1 MPGTHLLR
9 SYFAALSTPCCIV
22 TVSLS
27 DSTTSVWGNSALL
40 DNNTLRH
47 LFQLP
52 LSVPRIPSAT
62 RLDCSFSESV
72 PSSPH
77 SERGVCSHS
86 AADADALA
94 QGEFVS
100 QWLQSLAHSRH
111 TVDTDSSSALQ
122 LPLSLGRVAD
132 ISAVAIERTNNSI
145 AFAVQISVTKPYPT
159 HDIPFHNAGLMGGIL
174 GQVDWAH
181 EAPELGDIRDWP
193 TSLKTAVSVTLCS
206 KIQAMLLWGPQFRI
220 MAYND
225 TAISTFG
232 DKHPFMIG
240 KPYKQVFPDVWPFI
254 EPRMHTIVQT
264 GTPMYHEDR
273 AYTFSR
279 SGFHELTYYTASQNP
294 VLGDS
299 GRFEGVITFSFE
311 TTGKVLG
318 HSRVTYLRDLGISLI
333 ASPDLTT
340 FWIQLVEFL
349 ESHTNELA
357 FAVVYRVSPETGVL
371 IRMDTE
377 SLSNQM
383 LPKEVDP
390 LQKLDDG
397 EDDDGLT
404 RVVCEAWNSRQM
416 MQLVPPESHIL
427 HRNGTVLVMPV
438 VASNGDAPAL
448 IVAGTRTTLPFDE
461 KYFDFV
467 NMIRHEVSMAYVNV
481 QSLETAKARTD
492 ALVEL
497 DKVKTSFFMSMSH
510 ELRTPLGL
518 IIGPVE
524 DCLKDTDSKL
534 TDNQSMQ
541 LELVRKNSVRL
552 LKLVNSLLDV
562 GRLNSGCM
570 KAVFRLFDIS
580 EKTGQY
586 LCMFQSIIEKG
597 GLKYQMKIEAID
609 ARLCYL
615 DEEMWQK
622 IVFNLLGNALKF
634 TLSGHIKA
642 TLKLSDDGKFVHFIV
657 EDTGVGIP
665 HDQISRVFDQFHRVE
680 FVGGRSFEGS
690 GIGLNLVND
699 LVKLHGGSIGIS
711 SVVGQ
716 GTTMTVRIPTGH
728 QHLPRDQVVDSWEDP
743 DEQTAKYMTSYL
755 EEAYCFVSD
764 DSARDGIN
772 SPPTLPM
779 KPLNEFKTIEA
790 PVSGSLV
797 PLRPPSATSSAA
809 ASSILIFLVDDNQD
823 MRRYLG
829 HVLSRHYSVEVFEN
843 GRAALNAMHRIIPA
857 LVVADVLMPVMDGLQ
872 MVKEMRGLS
881 QLTRVPVILMSG
893 SATGEAQKLSG
904 FENGADEFLEK
915 PVNSK
920 ELIIKIKMLL
930 DHSTIRSNLE
940 EDVRAQKQIS
950 AQTMKRYEQIS
961 RVSPVGLFTCN
972 AEGYVIFAN
981 DKFAQIFGFDSID
994 SMSPELSSSA
1004 GSQGMFWDWIHP
1016 DERSQVLSVF
1026 RKCLEGDKSVEN
1038 VEFQVR
1044 PPLLRKSLWVQMNA
1058 ISDCEPNGDVVVLG
1072 SITDI
1077 TVRKYLETER
1087 IHALEAEQAAQKQ
1100 RADEAI
1106 QSKKESDKFIDMV
1119 CHELRNPLNGIANSN
1134 SLMKDVIEE
1143 LSQLNENF
1151 HHMTQESIASL
1162 VLKCHECI
1170 EAIELCSRHQQTIA
1184 DDVLNLS
1191 KLNMN
1196 LITISTTTP
1205 FNPKELV
1212 KKILSTFRAEMK
1224 SKQIKLA
1231 IDINDTYQARFGAAE
1246 FRGDPARLSQI
1257 LINLVANAAKFT
1269 QKSDKREIRVV
1280 LRAQEIPDEEPDFL
1294 ARGPASVFMSD
1305 DENNEFGEVEKV
1317 RLEGMAVLR
1326 ISVTDSGIGMTE
1338 NELALLFNQ
1347 FQQAS
1352 NKTYAEYG
1360 GSGLGL
1366 FISKRLADMMGGEIS
1381 VESQKGV
1388 GSTFS
1393 ISIPLSYFK
1402 AGLTEMH
1409 RGRHPSD
1416 HIEFTPSPMTIR
1428 STAHTAKMIEACT
1441 KRKILVVDDNDINR
1455 MVLQKHLAKLGHESI
1470 LAVNGKEAYE
1480 IYISQLASIPL
1491 ILMDLEMPVMN
1502 GREAAVKI
1510 RQFESANKSPSPIGI
1525 IAVTGNARPEQV
1537 SEALE
1542 SGMTNVLLKPF
1553 TRDQLSEIIKPF
1565 TEGSIASILHPRV
1578 QSPTP

>member
-1 MPGTHLLR
+1 ME
-9 SYFAALSTPCCIV
+9 ALPKG
-22 TVSLS
+22 S
-27 DSTTSVWGNSALL
+27 D
-40 DNNTLRH
+40 
-47 LFQLP
+47 
-52 LSVPRIPSAT
+52 
-62 RLDCSFSESV
+62 
-72 PSSPH
+72 
-77 SERGVCSHS
+77 S

-94 QGEFVS
+94 QGEFMS

-111 TVDTDSSSALQ
+111 TVDTDSSAALQ

-132 ISAVAIERTNNSI
+132 ISAVAIERTKQCVTY
-145 AFAVQISVTKPYPT
+145 AVQIAVTKPHPT
-159 HDIPFHNAGLMGGIL
+159 HDIPFHNASTMGTLLAQINWPL
-174 GQVDWAH
+174 

-193 TSLKTAVSVTLCS
+193 TSLKTAVSMTLCS
-206 KIQAMLLWGPQFRI
+206 KIQAMLLWGPQFRV

-232 DKHPFMIG
+232 DKHPSMIG
-240 KPYKQVFPDVWPFI
+240 KPYKQVFPDIWPFI
-254 EPRMHTIVQT
+254 EGRMNTIVQT

-273 AYTFSR
+273 AYTFCR
-279 SGFHELTYYTASQNP
+279 NGFQELTYYTASQNP

-299 GRFEGVITFSFE
+299 GHFEGVITFSFE

-318 HSRVTYLRDLGISLI
+318 NSRVAYLRDLGITLI
-333 ASPDLTT
+333 ASPDLNT

-349 ESHTNELA
+349 EAHTNELA

-371 IRMDTE
+371 IRMDTDA
-377 SLSNQM
+377 LSNQM

-390 LQKLDDG
+390 LQKLQDG
-397 EDDDGLT
+397 DDDDGLT
-404 RVVCEAWNSRQM
+404 RVVCEAWNSRQL

-481 QSLETAKARTD
+481 QSLEIAKARTD

-597 GLKYQMKIEAID
+597 GLKYQMHIEAID
-609 ARLCYL
+609 SQLCYV

-634 TLSGHIKA
+634 TLNGHIRA
-642 TLKLSDDGKFVHFIV
+642 TLKLSEDAKFVHFIV

-699 LVKLHGGSIGIS
+699 LVKLHGGSIGIA

-764 DSARDGIN
+764 DPASDGIN
-772 SPPTLPM
+772 IPPTLPM
-779 KPLNEFKTIEA
+779 KPLNELKTDKVA
-790 PVSGSLV
+790 ASGSSLM
-797 PLRPPSATSSAA
+797 PLRPPSTTST

-843 GRAALNAMHRIIPA
+843 GSAALEAMLRIVPA

-872 MVKEMRGLS
+872 MVKEMRGLPR
-881 QLTRVPVILMSG
+881 LMRVPVILMSG
-893 SATGEAQKLSG
+893 SATGEAQKLLG

-981 DKFAQIFGFDSID
+981 DKFAQILGFESID

-1004 GSQGMFWDWIHP
+1004 GCQGMFWDWIHP

-1026 RKCLEGDKSVEN
+1026 RRCLQGDKSVEN
-1038 VEFQVR
+1038 VEFQIR

-1058 ISDCEPNGDVVVLG
+1058 ISDCEPNGDIVVLG

-1077 TVRKYLETER
+1077 TIRKTLESER

-1143 LSQLNENF
+1143 LSQMNDNF

-1231 IDINDTYQARFGAAE
+1231 IDGNDTYHARFGTAE
-1246 FRGDPARLSQI
+1246 FRGDPARLTQI

-1280 LRAQEIPDEEPDFL
+1280 LRAQEIPDDEPNFL
-1294 ARGPASVFMSD
+1294 ARGPASVFISD
-1305 DENNEFGEVEKV
+1305 DDNNELCDVTMV
-1317 RLEGMAVLR
+1317 RPEGNAVLR

-1366 FISKRLADMMGGEIS
+1366 FISKRLADMMGGQIS

-1393 ISIPLSYFK
+1393 ISIPLAYSTV
-1402 AGLTEMH
+1402 GLTEIH
-1409 RGRHPSD
+1409 RRRHPSD

-1428 STAHTAKMIEACT
+1428 SSVHTEKTTETGT

-1510 RQFESANKSPSPIGI
+1510 RAFESANKSPSPIGI

-1537 SEALE
+1537 NEALE

-1565 TEGSIASILHPRV
+1565 TESTIASLLQPRGK
-1578 QSPTP
+1578 SPTS